1 MTQRFIFGIDVTPR
15 KEYREEIERQDVRVC
30 ELEQSLDQAKNE
42 LAAFSKECARWRKM
56 YNELKES
63 TPARDKNGKFAKRK
77 K

>member
-15 KEYREEIERQDVRVC
+15 KEYREEIARLKNLLAQERK
-30 ELEQSLDQAKNE
+30 QSDYFASDRDAYRAKYKA
-42 LAAFSKECARWRKM
+42 LM
-56 YNELKES
+56 ES